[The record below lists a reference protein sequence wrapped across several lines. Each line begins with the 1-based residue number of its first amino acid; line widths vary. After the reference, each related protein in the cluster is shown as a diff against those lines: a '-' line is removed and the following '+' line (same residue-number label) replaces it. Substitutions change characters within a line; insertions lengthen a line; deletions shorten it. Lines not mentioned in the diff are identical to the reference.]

1 MWYSSAGTPVH
12 FELPGEIRNIEVIA
26 EGRRLRIKRF
36 LRQQYGGRR
45 WRKLKGTAT
54 VRLDDGRIGEA
65 EIHWYEAHGIG
76 RKGLKITRILPA
88 TW

>member
-1 MWYSSAGTPVH
+1 VH
-12 FELPGEIRNIEVIA
+12 FELLSEISNIEVIA
-26 EGRRLRIKRF
+26 EGRRLRMKRY
-36 LRQQYGGRR
+36 LRQRYGGRH

-54 VRLDDGRIGEA
+54 ILLDDGRIGEA

-76 RKGLKITRILPA
+76 RKGLKITRIFPA